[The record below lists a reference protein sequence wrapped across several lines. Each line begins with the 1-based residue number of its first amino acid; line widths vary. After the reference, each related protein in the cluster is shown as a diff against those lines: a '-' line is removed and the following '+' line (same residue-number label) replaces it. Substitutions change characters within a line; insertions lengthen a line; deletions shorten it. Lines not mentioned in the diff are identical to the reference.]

1 MDTLKRRDF
10 KKMYYEDDDKWYY
23 VRTKLQA
30 TKNHQK
36 GSQDLRKGGVIPFE
50 ENEMGVDS
58 GLYLELYM
66 KLLNPGN
73 ECMFQQPRYGK
84 KFKKTIHKKQAQPNY
99 FYAKKIGHMLVA
111 EMMPKVNLRPLN

>member
-1 MDTLKRRDF
+1 
-10 KKMYYEDDDKWYY
+10 MYYEDDDKWYY

-73 ECMFQQPRYGK
+73 PCMFQQPRYGK
-84 KFKKTIHKKQAQPNY
+84 AFKKTIHKKQHLQP
-99 FYAKKIGHMLVA
+99 GHIVCYVWEKNSLIRKM
-111 EMMPKVNLRPLN
+111 NLTFKLTKAP